1 MAEHNDFGTLAE
13 EQAVIFLKQN
23 HYWILARNW
32 YWQKAEIDI
41 IARKDNVIHIV
52 EVKARTSDDFIL
64 PEEAVNQKKRK
75 LLIMAA
81 NEFVQN
87 LDEEVEV
94 QFDIISILSENGK
107 YTLEY
112 IDDAFESID

>member
-1 MAEHNDFGTLAE
+1 MAEHNDFGKLAE
-13 EQAVIFLKQN
+13 ELAVNFLKQN
-23 HYWILARNW
+23 HYQILARNW

-41 IARKDNVIHIV
+41 IAKKDNIIHIV
-52 EVKARTSDDFIL
+52 EVKARTSDDFIT
-64 PEEAVNQKKRK
+64 PEEAVNRKKRK

-107 YTLEY
+107 FTLEY

>member
-1 MAEHNDFGTLAE
+1 MILGSWQKNRLSF
-13 EQAVIFLKQN
+13 FLKQN
-23 HYWILARNW
+23 HYLILARNW

-41 IARKDNVIHIV
+41 IARKGNIIHIV
-52 EVKARTSDDFIL
+52 EVKARSSDDFIT
-64 PEEAVNQKKRK
+64 PEEAVNWKKRK

-87 LDEEVEV
+87 LEEEVEV

-107 YTLEY
+107 FTLEY

>member
-1 MAEHNDFGTLAE
+1 MAEHNDFGKLAE
-13 EQAVIFLKQN
+13 ELAVNFLKQN
-23 HYWILARNW
+23 HYQILARNW

-41 IARKDNVIHIV
+41 VARKDNVIHIV

-64 PEEAVNQKKRK
+64 PEEAVNRKKRK
-75 LLIMAA
+75 LLIIAA

-107 YTLEY
+107 FTLEY

>member
-1 MAEHNDFGTLAE
+1 MTLSH
-13 EQAVIFLKQN
+13 LRKQL
-23 HYWILARNW
+23 IG
-32 YWQKAEIDI
+32 
-41 IARKDNVIHIV
+41 
-52 EVKARTSDDFIL
+52 
-64 PEEAVNQKKRK
+64 KRK

-107 YTLEY
+107 FTLEY
-112 IDDAFESID
+112 IDDAFRKH

>member
-1 MAEHNDFGTLAE
+1 
-13 EQAVIFLKQN
+13 
-23 HYWILARNW
+23 
-32 YWQKAEIDI
+32 
-41 IARKDNVIHIV
+41 V
-52 EVKARTSDDFIL
+52 EVKARTSDDFIA
-64 PEEAVNQKKRK
+64 PEEAVNRKKRK

-81 NEFVQN
+81 NEFIQN

-94 QFDIISILSENGK
+94 QFDIITILSENGK

>member
-1 MAEHNDFGTLAE
+1 MTLSH
-13 EQAVIFLKQN
+13 LRKQL
-23 HYWILARNW
+23 IG
-32 YWQKAEIDI
+32 
-41 IARKDNVIHIV
+41 
-52 EVKARTSDDFIL
+52 
-64 PEEAVNQKKRK
+64 KKRK

-87 LDEEVEV
+87 LEEEVEV

-107 YTLEY
+107 FTLEY